1 MALTNPKYKVAAVQ
15 AAPAFLDL
23 DATNRQLAL
32 ATKTRELANQQLT
45 QARDRFAAGVANNV
59 EVVQAQDA
67 VAIATEQYIDAQ
79 YGYDL
84 AKGALVRGTGTS
96 IRGDA
101 IAHDRASFH
110 QWPPRPRTRSSMSAA
125 TRSV

>member
-1 MALTNPKYKVAAVQ
+1 VRT
-15 AAPAFLDL
+15 AFLDL

-32 ATKTRELANQQLT
+32 ATKTRDLANQQLT

-67 VAIATEQYIDAQ
+67 VAIAAEQFIDAQ

-84 AKGALVRGTGTS
+84 AKGALVRGTGTTEELLRQILGGS
-96 IRGDA
+96 R
-101 IAHDRASFH
+101 
-110 QWPPRPRTRSSMSAA
+110 
-125 TRSV
+125 